1 MNWSQKISWTK
12 ATLSNSLTEG
22 NNLEM
27 AHLKCLVDKYIYTRC
42 FASISRDVCNSNIK
56 LSLNIYLFN
65 FDLNNFSFLL
75 KKNI

>member
-1 MNWSQKISWTK
+1 MNWSQKISWTE

-42 FASISRDVCNSNIK
+42 IKEISRGILQFKHQTISQ
-56 LSLNIYLFN
+56 YLPVQF
-65 FDLNNFSFLL
+65 
-75 KKNI
+75 

>member
-12 ATLSNSLTEG
+12 ATLSNSLTDG

-42 FASISRDVCNSNIK
+42 FASISREILQFKHQAISQ
-56 LSLNIYLFN
+56 YLPVQF
-65 FDLNNFSFLL
+65 
-75 KKNI
+75 